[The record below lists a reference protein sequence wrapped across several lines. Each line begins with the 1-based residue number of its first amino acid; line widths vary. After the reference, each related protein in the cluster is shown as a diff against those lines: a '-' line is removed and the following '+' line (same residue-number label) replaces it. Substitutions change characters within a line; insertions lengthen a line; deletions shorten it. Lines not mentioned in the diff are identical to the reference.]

1 MPEGQQMSIKPPS
14 SQRAIRS
21 WKALLLLLFSIYL
34 IGCWSRNGVQP
45 GRQKV
50 VFGAILPMTGGSA
63 QYGEEA
69 RQGIDIA
76 IEQLK
81 ASGATDNYDFS
92 YELQDSASDPKNA
105 ESTLR
110 TLQARNNML
119 AVISEVSGIVLA
131 LAPICEREQIV
142 LMNMGAQNPKI
153 GGSGRFIFSNV
164 NLADVE
170 SKQLAEFTYN
180 TLGKR
185 RAAVLYAA
193 ASSGQG
199 ARDVF
204 VPTFTALGGQIV
216 AETSY
221 PVESTDYKAQIS
233 EISRANPDVVYLPGT
248 TQDMARVLR
257 QSYEMGFRPQW
268 LSYTA
273 FEGQEILSLA
283 GNAAE
288 GVIFASAYLDW
299 DNATGVQAQFRDIY
313 KSKYQ
318 KLPSVFAANAY
329 DAVLML
335 ANAVRAKGASG
346 VAVRDYLASMPP
358 FAGASGQTQFDAKG
372 TVNKP
377 LVFKTV
383 KNGAFVQYER
393 AKAMNQ

>member
-1 MPEGQQMSIKPPS
+1 MSNRYFINSHP
-14 SQRAIRS
+14 ARS
-21 WKALLLLLFSIYL
+21 WKPLLFLFLSISL
-34 IGCWSRNGVQP
+34 VACWNRNGVQT
-45 GRQKV
+45 GREKV

-69 RQGIDIA
+69 RQGMDIA

-81 ASGATDNYDFS
+81 ASGATDKYDFS

-105 ESTLR
+105 ESSLR
-110 TLQARNNML
+110 TLQARSSTFV
-119 AVISEVSGIVLA
+119 VISEVSGVVLA

-153 GGSGRFIFSNV
+153 GGAGRFIFSNV

-170 SKQLAEFTYN
+170 SKQLAEFAYN

-185 RAAVLYAA
+185 RAAVLYLA

-204 VPTFTALGGQIV
+204 VPAFTALGGQIV
-216 AETSY
+216 ADTSY
-221 PVESTDYKAQIS
+221 SAENTDYKAQLS
-233 EISRANPDVVYLPGT
+233 EISKANPDVVYLPGT

-273 FEGQEILSLA
+273 FEGPEILTLA

-299 DNATGVQAQFRDIY
+299 DKATGTQAEFRDIY

-318 KLPSVFAANAY
+318 KLPSVYAATGY

-335 ANAVRAKGASG
+335 ANAVKAKGASG

-358 FAGASGQTQFDAKG
+358 FAGASGQTQFDPKG

-377 LVFKTV
+377 LTFKIV
-383 KNGAFVQYER
+383 RNGGFVQYER
-393 AKAMNQ
+393 AKAANQ